1 MTAQASHNIYST
13 VDVYFISI
21 IIIYKVTLTKSS
33 GEPYDI
39 VKDISDTFGLAKRF
53 NFKRFK
59 VHETKLYVYKLI
71 FASFINL
78 N

>member
-39 VKDISDTFGLAKRF
+39 VKDTSDTFGLAKSF

-59 VHETKLYVYKLI
+59 VHETKQYVYKLI
-71 FASFINL
+71 FAYFINL
-78 N
+78 Y

>member
-33 GEPYDI
+33 GEPYHI
-39 VKDISDTFGLAKRF
+39 SSKRYIRHIWAVKEF
-53 NFKRFK
+53 
-59 VHETKLYVYKLI
+59 
-71 FASFINL
+71 
-78 N
+78 

>member
-1 MTAQASHNIYST
+1 MTAQASHNIYTT

-21 IIIYKVTLTKSS
+21 IIVYKVSLTKSS

-39 VKDISDTFGLAKRF
+39 VKDTSDTFGLVKSF

-59 VHETKLYVYKLI
+59 VH
-71 FASFINL
+71 
-78 N
+78 

>member
-1 MTAQASHNIYST
+1 MTAQASHTIYST

-33 GEPYDI
+33 GEPYHV
-39 VKDISDTFGLAKRF
+39 VKDTSDTFGLLKSF

-59 VHETKLYVYKLI
+59 VH
-71 FASFINL
+71 
-78 N
+78 

>member
-33 GEPYDI
+33 GEPYHV
-39 VKDISDTFGLAKRF
+39 VKDTSDTFGLLKSF

-59 VHETKLYVYKLI
+59 VH
-71 FASFINL
+71 
-78 N
+78 

>member
-13 VDVYFISI
+13 VDVYFILYLI

-39 VKDISDTFGLAKRF
+39 VKDTSDTFGLLKSF

-59 VHETKLYVYKLI
+59 VH
-71 FASFINL
+71 
-78 N
+78 

>member
-33 GEPYDI
+33 GEPYD
-39 VKDISDTFGLAKRF
+39 VEKATSDTFGMF
-53 NFKRFK
+53 
-59 VHETKLYVYKLI
+59 
-71 FASFINL
+71 
-78 N
+78 

>member
-21 IIIYKVTLTKSS
+21 IIIYKVTLTKLS

-39 VKDISDTFGLAKRF
+39 VKDTSDTFGLAKSF

-59 VHETKLYVYKLI
+59 VHATKLYVYKLM

>member
-21 IIIYKVTLTKSS
+21 IIINKVTLTKSS

-39 VKDISDTFGLAKRF
+39 VKDTSDTFGLAKSF
-53 NFKRFK
+53 NVKRFK
-59 VHETKLYVYKLI
+59 VHETKQYVYKLI

-78 N
+78 Y